1 MKYYKIKSY
10 CKINLFLKV
19 IKKLNS
25 GYHNIV
31 SLVTFCNLYD
41 LISISKINAY
51 KDEINFS
58 GQFSK
63 GIQKKTNTIVNTL
76 NLLRKKKFLGNQAY
90 KINVK
95 KNVPHGSGLG
105 GGSSNAA
112 ALLNYFNLKMGLK
125 IKDKTMEKL
134 ANKIGSDVKIS
145 LKKRNADIFI
155 QDGRLFAASYSDGVY
170 ALDPESGRV
179 FWRQERAAVKQL
191 LTTDKSVVALSAD
204 GYAESFALSDGKSLF
219 KTTFPRGA
227 VARPVQ
233 VADGLFFSVGGVG
246 FVALNAL
253 SGEPLQK
260 SNFGDESF
268 GDLCVLGT
276 RLFSFASSGYVYALD
291 LASDSYV
298 VL

>member
-145 LKKRNADIFI
+145 LKKRNAFFTGKNNKILRINRKFSFDLLIVYPNFI
-155 QDGRLFAASYSDGVY
+155 CSTKKIYQQNK
-170 ALDPESGRV
+170 ESGP
-179 FWRQERAAVKQL
+179 L
-191 LTTDKSVVALSAD
+191 IS
-204 GYAESFALSDGKSLF
+204 ESFFYLKNRKKNNKYF
-219 KTTFPRGA
+219 K
-227 VARPVQ
+227 
-233 VADGLFFSVGGVG
+233 
-246 FVALNAL
+246 
-253 SGEPLQK
+253 K
-260 SNFGDESF
+260 
-268 GDLCVLGT
+268 
-276 RLFSFASSGYVYALD
+276 YK
-291 LASDSYV
+291 
-298 VL
+298 